1 MFSMKML
8 LATADR
14 AESLDDLNA
23 AVLITKK
30 MLQRL
35 EAEIDI
41 RQEEENSDE
50 PTLSQLFEEL
60 E

>member
-1 MFSMKML
+1 MKML